1 MKNYYVSIIR
11 RCELAY
17 IRSELEEFGLSPLEG
32 RLIRLLKDKFCS
44 QEELAED
51 LDIDKSRIA
60 RTMFLLEEKGL
71 VHRVINEKNRRCLLY
86 TSRCV

>member
-44 QEELAED
+44 QEQLAED

-60 RTMFLLEEKGL
+60 GRHCRADWPVVPASFDVPGG
-71 VHRVINEKNRRCLLY
+71 
-86 TSRCV
+86 

>member
-32 RLIRLLKDKFCS
+32 RLIRLLKDKFVARKNW
-44 QEELAED
+44 L
-51 LDIDKSRIA
+51 RILTLIKAGLPA
-60 RTMFLLEEKGL
+60 RCFSWKKKGWY
-71 VHRVINEKNRRCLLY
+71 IG
-86 TSRCV
+86 